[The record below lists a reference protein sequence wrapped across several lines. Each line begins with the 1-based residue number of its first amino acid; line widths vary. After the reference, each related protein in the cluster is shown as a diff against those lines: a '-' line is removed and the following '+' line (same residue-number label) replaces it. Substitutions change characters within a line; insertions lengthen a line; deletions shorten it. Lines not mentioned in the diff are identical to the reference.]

1 MWYSD
6 CCLPKK
12 DQCKS
17 AAWMTWP
24 NLAYQFKHIIMG
36 WDLAVVDI
44 AFCQGFAP
52 TKISNS
58 QWKHLST
65 LIVKG
70 LLEVK
75 PWSAGKSDIIILA
88 YICMSC
94 LFRAK
99 TYPGEWNMLQ
109 WHPCHDQLRRSSN
122 GLCQRLCSKDM
133 GSYPSLISFTFHYLA
148 FVSHDSLP
156 YLSVIV
162 MWQFTFLHLYHHCIY
177 CFPAGILS

>member
-1 MWYSD
+1 
-6 CCLPKK
+6 
-12 DQCKS
+12 
-17 AAWMTWP
+17 MTWP
-24 NLAYQFKHIIMG
+24 NLAYQFKLVITG
-36 WDLAVVDI
+36 WDSAVVDI
-44 AFCQGFAP
+44 AFCQGFGP

-99 TYPGEWNMLQ
+99 TYPGE
-109 WHPCHDQLRRSSN
+109 
-122 GLCQRLCSKDM
+122 
-133 GSYPSLISFTFHYLA
+133 
-148 FVSHDSLP
+148 
-156 YLSVIV
+156 
-162 MWQFTFLHLYHHCIY
+162 
-177 CFPAGILS
+177 